1 MESPQTFIAL
11 RKRLPPFHEISSFYA
26 TIVFLVYGWTSV
38 AVFWKIPSWFYFLSP
53 GEIVV
58 ILAYILV
65 SSLFESVLILFI
77 FLLASL
83 VLPSEWLS
91 HRFIVRSSILI
102 FALTF
107 WVALFDLSS
116 LAQPPTWR
124 DVISFGIGFPLTAG
138 LGILLADRTP
148 LVWRLILFVSD
159 QLIVFL
165 YLWLPLSLIGILI
178 VILRIV

>member
-1 MESPQTFIAL
+1 MESPQSLIAL
-11 RKRLPPFHEISSFYA
+11 RKRLPPSHEISSFYA

-38 AVFWKIPSWFYFLSP
+38 AVFWKIPSWSYFLSP

-83 VLPSEWLS
+83 VLPSDWLS

-107 WVALFDLSS
+107 WVALF
-116 LAQPPTWR
+116 WR

-148 LVWRLILFVSD
+148 RVWRLILFVSD

>member
-1 MESPQTFIAL
+1 MESQPSLIAL

-38 AVFWKIPSWFYFLSP
+38 AFFWKVPSWSYFLSP
-53 GEIVV
+53 SEIVV
-58 ILAYILV
+58 ILAYVLV
-65 SSLFESVLILFI
+65 SSLFESVLILFV

-83 VLPSEWLS
+83 VLPSDWLS
-91 HRFIVRSSILI
+91 HRFVVRSSLII

-116 LAQPPTWR
+116 LVQLPTR
-124 DVISFGIGFPLTAG
+124 SDVISFGIGFPLTAG
-138 LGILLADRTP
+138 LSILLANRTP
-148 LVWRLILFVSD
+148 LVRRLMIFVSD